1 MPVFKKWTDDE
12 GDRPEEPRSSAA
24 AEKRY
29 REPTASK
36 TARTLKKS
44 CPNPS
49 TPTGTETR
57 RSITECASR
66 KPGPLTMSSPDHVG
80 RKAPSVQSLENG
92 KEEGIAACQKPE
104 RQAEGKTTNLLENR
118 DIQEEFITS
127 LSVCDGRYLV
137 DLGSSSG
144 FIVDEECILQL
155 FNSCRKCNRRC
166 TVKKRVDGLKL
177 VVDQACGFCKSRS
190 KWTNLPDDED
200 DAADSQIN
208 GEGPARVEA
217 DSAQQ

>member
-57 RSITECASR
+57 RSITE
-66 KPGPLTMSSPDHVG
+66 
-80 RKAPSVQSLENG
+80 
-92 KEEGIAACQKPE
+92 EEGIAACQKPE